1 MILLKFI
8 SSAEYFKKKSIYFFL
23 MFFFINIVLNAKA
36 DENKYIIKNKQEEHK
51 LKEFYSQNAIKYNN
65 HDKLASQLKMFFGF
79 DPENP
84 ETSFYPELLIIED
97 SDSVR
102 DMYKLQLNEMSIK
115 K

>member
-1 MILLKFI
+1 MNL
-8 SSAEYFKKKSIYFFL
+8 FKLIFLQENFKNYMSFFL
-23 MFFFINIVLNAKA
+23 MFFFINNLLVAKA
-36 DENKYIIKNKQEEHK
+36 DENKYLIRNKQDEIR
-51 LKEFYSQNAIKYNN
+51 LNDFYSQNSITFSN
-65 HDKLASQLKMFFGF
+65 HDKLESQLKMFFGF

-102 DMYKLQLNEMSIK
+102 DMYKLELNEMSIK

>member
-1 MILLKFI
+1 MIDL
-8 SSAEYFKKKSIYFFL
+8 SS
-23 MFFFINIVLNAKA
+23 AKA
-36 DENKYIIKNKQEEHK
+36 DEDKYLIKMKENEIK
-51 LKEFYSQNAIKYNN
+51 LKEFHSKNAIKYRN
-65 HDKLASQLKMFFGF
+65 HDKLESQLKMFFGF

-102 DMYKLQLNEMSIK
+102 EMYKLQLNEMSIK

>member
-1 MILLKFI
+1 MNFI
-8 SSAEYFKKKSIYFFL
+8 KVISNSEHFKNYISIFL
-23 MFFFINIVLNAKA
+23 MFFVMNNLFVAEAN
-36 DENKYIIKNKQEEHK
+36 ENKYLMISIEEEIK
-51 LKEFYSQNAIKYNN
+51 LKEFHSENQITYSEHDNLNN
-65 HDKLASQLKMFFGF
+65 QLKMFFGF

-102 DMYKLQLNEMSIK
+102 NMYKLQLNEMSIK

>member
-1 MILLKFI
+1 MNYLLD
-8 SSAEYFKKKSIYFFL
+8 
-23 MFFFINIVLNAKA
+23 AKA
-36 DENKYIIKNKQEEHK
+36 DENKYLIRNKQDENK
-51 LKEFYSQNAIKYNN
+51 LNELNSNNAITFSN
-65 HDKLASQLKMFFGF
+65 HDKLESQLKMFFGF

-102 DMYKLQLNEMSIK
+102 DMYKLELNEMSIK

>member
-1 MILLKFI
+1 MSIFKLI
-8 SSAEYFKKKSIYFFL
+8 SLSEYFRNYIFFFL
-23 MFFFINIVLNAKA
+23 TFFLIIYLSGAKA
-36 DENKYIIKNKQEEHK
+36 DEDKYLIQIKQDEIK
-51 LKEFYSQNAIKYNN
+51 LKDFHSENTIKYRN
-65 HDKLASQLKMFFGF
+65 HDKLESQLKMFFGF

-102 DMYKLQLNEMSIK
+102 EMYKLQLNEMSIK